1 MSYRFNDD
9 DTLHSLK
16 QQIQDNFISK
26 NKDGNVVIDG
36 DITAKDAYFNAE
48 SMHLGD
54 FKISAPD
61 RDEDEYY
68 LKAVLSNELNKK
80 STWVSKATPALHVS
94 THYPTGTDPLLLND
108 DTLTAASDTLAP
120 TQGNVKA
127 YVDAKTVSVPIVFTT
142 FDATPARN
150 TETNYHG
157 GLLALA
163 TGQAL
168 GPATP
173 ANDITV
179 TKGIGK
185 LLIVVNAGTDLAG
198 TITITGTVVN
208 RETGASGADT
218 DTITVDAVTTDT
230 SSTGGK
236 AGGATIHAFSG
247 AYISSKWF
255 QGSVVLSTSTLN
267 LSDVDVYHVSF
278 EQFNDASN
286 ITLETLDANLFTTN
300 ANAEFDAYLY
310 SIEVTGSKATIAVQA
325 SLHVGTDGFTAIA
338 NKYCRLRRGNIN
350 KALDGATDGIWIDVW
365 YLNIANTY
373 CQDVGIKVWASQE
386 ITLTS

>member
-108 DTLTAASDTLAP
+108 DTLAAASDTLAP

-127 YVDAKTVSVPIVFTT
+127 YVDKDYAEIYYHSTG
-142 FDATPARN
+142 FD
-150 TETNYHG
+150 
-157 GLLALA
+157 
-163 TGQAL
+163 
-168 GPATP
+168 
-173 ANDITV
+173 
-179 TKGIGK
+179 
-185 LLIVVNAGTDLAG
+185 TDLAAQDVDYQILG
-198 TITITGTVVN
+198 FDTNGIN
-208 RETGASGADT
+208 RGATPDHT
-218 DTITVDAVTTDT
+218 NDHITVATAGDYLISYSVSSRSGVSTAYELSVKRNNGVTHFPNSHTHRNTTVNNKLGVSAKTFLATLVANETIEMWVLRADGLAVA
-230 SSTGGK
+230 K
-236 AGGATIHAFSG
+236 
-247 AYISSKWF
+247 
-255 QGSVVLSTSTLN
+255 
-267 LSDVDVYHVSF
+267 
-278 EQFNDASN
+278 
-286 ITLETLDANLFTTN
+286 
-300 ANAEFDAYLY
+300 
-310 SIEVTGSKATIAVQA
+310 
-325 SLHVGTDGFTAIA
+325 
-338 NKYCRLRRGNIN
+338 
-350 KALDGATDGIWIDVW
+350 
-365 YLNIANTY
+365 
-373 CQDVGIKVWASQE
+373 
-386 ITLTS
+386 TLTIEDINLIIVKVS